1 MGKSEFL
8 NALRARLGGLPKSDV
23 EDRLDFY
30 SELIDDRVE
39 EGLSEETAVAAFG
52 SVDEVASRILA
63 EIPLT
68 KIVKE
73 RIKVRRR
80 LRGWEIALL
89 AAGSPIWLSLGIA
102 AFAVVISLYATLWS
116 LIGSLWA
123 VFASF
128 AGSALGGL
136 LSGACFVALGSTPAG
151 LAMIA
156 AGLVCA
162 GLGVLSFFWCKAATA
177 GGVVLTKKMAL
188 GIKNCFRKKEEV

>member
-8 NALRARLGGLPKSDV
+8 SALRSRLSGLPQSDV
-23 EDRLDFY
+23 AERLDFY
-30 SELIDDRVE
+30 SELIDDRME
-39 EGLSEETAVAAFG
+39 EGLSEEAAVAAFG
-52 SVDEVASRILA
+52 SVDDVATRIVA
-63 EIPLT
+63 ETPLT

-73 RIKVRRR
+73 RIKVKRK

-89 AAGSPIWLSLGIA
+89 AAGSPIWFSLAIA

-116 LIGSLWA
+116 LIISLWA
-123 VFASF
+123 VFGAL

-136 LSGACFVALGSTPAG
+136 LGGAGFVALGNTSSG
-151 LAMIA
+151 LATIA

-162 GLGVLSFFWCKAATA
+162 GFGIPLFFGCKAATA